1 MKASDIRY
9 MTTGENSRGQP
20 ELSDKPFSGQGSV
33 WTGKDGKALSEKS
46 GAGRGKQGGPTA
58 GQLKA
63 QEVEDIQDAVQKAR
77 AEKKGV
83 TVEQMR
89 QNMSDEFDKRVKAG
103 DLYKK
108 GGTVS
113 ASSRADGAAIRGK
126 TRGRIY

>member
-20 ELSDKPFSGQGSV
+20 DLSDKPFSGQGSTYV
-33 WTGKDGKALSEKS
+33 AEGASKA

-58 GQLKA
+58 RQLKT

-113 ASSRADGAAIRGK
+113 ASKRADGAAIRGK